1 LDIINLV
8 SYLAIGA
15 FAGTCAGLFGI
26 GGGIIIVPGLVLI
39 FTALQFSNDHLTHIA
54 IGTSLATII
63 VTSSASA
70 WTHHRHKTVRWP
82 LIWRLL
88 PGIIVG
94 AMVGALFADSLSSD
108 SLQQLFGLLLVILAI
123 KLLLKLSPHRGD
135 FTPHKIEM
143 PVVGT
148 LIGSLASCLG
158 ISGGVLAGPYLI
170 LRGQSL
176 RHAVATASA
185 VGVPIAL
192 TGTISFIITG
202 SDAVG
207 LPTMSSG
214 YVYWPAFATISAAT
228 LVFAP
233 IGARLAYKLNPVILK
248 KAFALLLIVIGI
260 KMLFG

>member
-1 LDIINLV
+1 M
-8 SYLAIGA
+8 
-15 FAGTCAGLFGI
+15 
-26 GGGIIIVPGLVLI
+26 PGLVLA
-39 FTALQFSNDHLTHIA
+39 FTALQFSHDHLTHIA

-70 WTHHRHKTVRWP
+70 WAHHQHKAVHW
-82 LIWRLL
+82 LLVWRLL

-94 AMVGALFADSLSSD
+94 AIIGALFADSLSSD
-108 SLQQLFGLLLVILAI
+108 SLHQLFGLLLVILAI
-123 KLLLKLSPHRGD
+123 KLLLNLSPKKGH

-158 ISGGVLAGPYLI
+158 ISGGVLAGPYFI
-170 LRGQSL
+170 LRGQPL
-176 RHAVATASA
+176 RRALATASA

-202 SDAVG
+202 SDTTG
-207 LPTMSSG
+207 LPAMSSG

-228 LVFAP
+228 LVCAP

-260 KMLFG
+260 TMLFG